1 MNQET
6 LFVFAKITPKAEYL
20 INAREAIL
28 AIVEKTRLETGC
40 KQFVL
45 HDGANDGC
53 LYLYEEWQNEMS
65 LEEHY
70 LREYTKDVF
79 EKYQNWLAQPV
90 EITRMVG
97 V

>member
-6 LFVFAKITPKAEYL
+6 LFIFAKITPKPEYL
-20 INAREAIL
+20 IDAREAIL
-28 AIVEKTRLETGC
+28 DIVEKTRLEAGC

-45 HDGANDGC
+45 HDGANDSC
-53 LYLYEEWQNEMS
+53 LYLYEEWQNEVA

-70 LREYTKDVF
+70 LQEYTKAVF
-79 EKYQNWLAQPV
+79 EKYQNWLAKAV
-90 EITRMVG
+90 EITKMVK